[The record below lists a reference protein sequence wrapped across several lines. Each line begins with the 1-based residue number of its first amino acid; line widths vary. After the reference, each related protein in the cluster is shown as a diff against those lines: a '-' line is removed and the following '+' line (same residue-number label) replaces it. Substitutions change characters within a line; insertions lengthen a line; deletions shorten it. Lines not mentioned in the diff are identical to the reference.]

1 MPKVNSCNVKNAANP
16 NCCPNAI
23 DVGNEK
29 EYIIKCKLKNRIV
42 KGDGGFPFPTWC
54 PLPIGERNA

>member
-23 DVGNEK
+23 DIGTGE
-29 EYIIKCKLKNRIV
+29 EYIIKCKPEDRTV
-42 KGDGGFPFPTWC
+42 EGYDRFPFPDWC